1 MAVHHPIASPTAAP
15 VSVRWGP
22 LAASVAM
29 TAGFAFLAF
38 RLSFAALTALAIDHG
53 VADNVVWMFACLVD
67 GGAVVG
73 TVGVVMARR
82 TGRRTWPYWATVA
95 GFAATS
101 LGFNVAHSDGT
112 AAGIAIAVTP
122 PAAQLVATELL
133 VRMLPTAD
141 ASTATVADVAPSLAA
156 AEAAARTATAAATAA
171 RDSLSAAVSDAT
183 AAAERAAV
191 RAEDAAE
198 RFSQVSAGGTDA
210 SVPVEQLDLA
220 ALVAAVYDEPPFTA
234 GDTDALAPEPS
245 PLAPVFAAPPAPA
258 GAHFN
263 GEGDGVLLVDD
274 EVPPEWVEAY
284 RSVERA
290 TGKRP
295 TAERLG
301 TELGLKRTR
310 GGEIR
315 EQVEAALEPP
325 CVVIVP

>member
-1 MAVHHPIASPTAAP
+1 MAVHHPIASPTPAP

-53 VADNVVWMFACLVD
+53 VADNVAWMFACLVD

-133 VRMLPTAD
+133 VRMLPTGD
-141 ASTATVADVAPSLAA
+141 TGTATVADVAPSLAT

-183 AAAERAAV
+183 AAERAAV

-198 RFSQVSAGGTDA
+198 RFSQVSAGGTA
-210 SVPVEQLDLA
+210 ALVPVAQLDLV
-220 ALVAAVYDEPPFTA
+220 ALVAAVDDEPPFTA
-234 GDTDALAPEPS
+234 GDSDAPPPAPT
-245 PLAPVFAAPPAPA
+245 PLAPVFAAPPALA
-258 GAHFN
+258 GTDCN
-263 GEGDGVLLVDD
+263 GEGDGVLLVND

-301 TELGLKRTR
+301 AELGLKRTR
-310 GGEIR
+310 GSEIR

-325 CVVIVP
+325 CAVIVL